1 MRVGRGTCLVFP
13 AEITLTVEVEVL
25 AYTPPEPGRYGD
37 RPERCWP
44 ADPEEVEVAVRLGGR
59 DVTDVLPVAVRDL
72 LEAEARERIRDAA
85 AEARLP

>member
-1 MRVGRGTCLVFP
+1 MPVGRATCLVFP
-13 AEITLTVEVEVL
+13 AEITVAVEVEVL
-25 AYTPPEPGRYGD
+25 AYTPAEPGRYGD

-44 ADPEEVEVAVRLGGR
+44 AEPEAVEVAVRLGGR
-59 DVTDVLPVAVRDL
+59 EVTDALPVAIRDL